1 MKSSGLRVLAVIVF
15 LLAFAGANVGS
26 FLLGRASA
34 EHNSVSWE
42 EASVFYAQIVE
53 RRENTLLVEGLPV
66 NDVNHRGQFSFTL
79 GEDTRLLWRGEE
91 ITQYML
97 APEVAE
103 KRDYMDTDCLAVS
116 MDDTEPAGEFRLRKG
131 VSGRVRGDRADK
143 PYQHRAGRRT
153 ERTLAAA
160 DSKAVQGR
168 RNPRSKS
175 REHLRYPSRVGGA
188 VR

>member
-1 MKSSGLRVLAVIVF
+1 MKSSGLRMLAIIVF

-79 GEDTRLLWRGEE
+79 GRIPGCCGAARKSPRKPCTPATRWPSPTLGKRWRS
-91 ITQYML
+91 T
-97 APEVAE
+97 
-103 KRDYMDTDCLAVS
+103 R
-116 MDDTEPAGEFRLRKG
+116 
-131 VSGRVRGDRADK
+131 
-143 PYQHRAGRRT
+143 
-153 ERTLAAA
+153 
-160 DSKAVQGR
+160 
-168 RNPRSKS
+168 
-175 REHLRYPSRVGGA
+175 
-188 VR
+188 

>member
-34 EHNSVSWE
+34 EHRSVSWE

-91 ITQYML
+91 ITQEALHSGDTVAVTYSGETLEVYPVML
-97 APEVAE
+97 PQVYQVLLLEDE
-103 KRDYMDTDCLAVS
+103 DPT
-116 MDDTEPAGEFRLRKG
+116 
-131 VSGRVRGDRADK
+131 GD
-143 PYQHRAGRRT
+143 G
-153 ERTLAAA
+153 
-160 DSKAVQGR
+160 S
-168 RNPRSKS
+168 
-175 REHLRYPSRVGGA
+175 
-188 VR
+188 

>member
-79 GEDTRLLWRGEE
+79 GEDTRLLWRGDYSHDGETLHT
-91 ITQYML
+91 IPY
-97 APEVAE
+97 PETDAYVRKVQRAYRIYE
-103 KRDYMDTDCLAVS
+103 KLYS
-116 MDDTEPAGEFRLRKG
+116 
-131 VSGRVRGDRADK
+131 
-143 PYQHRAGRRT
+143 
-153 ERTLAAA
+153 
-160 DSKAVQGR
+160 
-168 RNPRSKS
+168 
-175 REHLRYPSRVGGA
+175 
-188 VR
+188 

>member
-79 GEDTRLLWRGEE
+79 GEDTRLLWRDHPGSPA
-91 ITQYML
+91 L
-97 APEVAE
+97 RRHGGRHLLWGDAGGLPGDAAPGVPGA
-103 KRDYMDTDCLAVS
+103 A
-116 MDDTEPAGEFRLRKG
+116 FRR
-131 VSGRVRGDRADK
+131 
-143 PYQHRAGRRT
+143 
-153 ERTLAAA
+153 
-160 DSKAVQGR
+160 
-168 RNPRSKS
+168 
-175 REHLRYPSRVGGA
+175 
-188 VR
+188 

>member
-42 EASVFYAQIVE
+42 EAPVFYAQIVE

-91 ITQYML
+91 ITQEALHSGDTVAVTYSGETLEVYPVML
-97 APEVAE
+97 PQVYQVLLLEDE
-103 KRDYMDTDCLAVS
+103 DPT
-116 MDDTEPAGEFRLRKG
+116 
-131 VSGRVRGDRADK
+131 GD
-143 PYQHRAGRRT
+143 G
-153 ERTLAAA
+153 
-160 DSKAVQGR
+160 S
-168 RNPRSKS
+168 
-175 REHLRYPSRVGGA
+175 
-188 VR
+188 

>member
-91 ITQYML
+91 ITQEALRPGDMVAVTYSGETLEVYPVML
-97 APEVAE
+97 PQVYQVLLLEDE
-103 KRDYMDTDCLAVS
+103 NPT
-116 MDDTEPAGEFRLRKG
+116 
-131 VSGRVRGDRADK
+131 GD
-143 PYQHRAGRRT
+143 G
-153 ERTLAAA
+153 
-160 DSKAVQGR
+160 S
-168 RNPRSKS
+168 
-175 REHLRYPSRVGGA
+175 
-188 VR
+188 

>member
-79 GEDTRLLWRGEE
+79 GEDT
-91 ITQYML
+91 ITQEALHSGDTVAVTYSGETLEVYPVML
-97 APEVAE
+97 PQVYQVLLLEDE
-103 KRDYMDTDCLAVS
+103 NPT
-116 MDDTEPAGEFRLRKG
+116 
-131 VSGRVRGDRADK
+131 GD
-143 PYQHRAGRRT
+143 G
-153 ERTLAAA
+153 
-160 DSKAVQGR
+160 S
-168 RNPRSKS
+168 
-175 REHLRYPSRVGGA
+175 
-188 VR
+188 

>member
-91 ITQYML
+91 ITQHGHF
-97 APEVAE
+97 ACQTS
-103 KRDYMDTDCLAVS
+103 RI
-116 MDDTEPAGEFRLRKG
+116 
-131 VSGRVRGDRADK
+131 GR
-143 PYQHRAGRRT
+143 RRT
-153 ERTLAAA
+153 ERLH
-160 DSKAVQGR
+160 DRRCGHGR
-168 RNPRSKS
+168 RIGDDGLRQFGMGRLISGQLLLIFLLLPGTVNRETEKQNPDK
-175 REHLRYPSRVGGA
+175 YDTYD
-188 VR
+188 

>member
-79 GEDTRLLWRGEE
+79 GEDTRLLGRGEE
-91 ITQYML
+91 ITQEALRPGDTVAVTYSGETLEVYPVML
-97 APEVAE
+97 PQGYQMLLLEDE
-103 KRDYMDTDCLAVS
+103 DPT
-116 MDDTEPAGEFRLRKG
+116 
-131 VSGRVRGDRADK
+131 GD
-143 PYQHRAGRRT
+143 G
-153 ERTLAAA
+153 
-160 DSKAVQGR
+160 S
-168 RNPRSKS
+168 
-175 REHLRYPSRVGGA
+175 
-188 VR
+188 

>member
-1 MKSSGLRVLAVIVF
+1 MKSSGLRVLAAIVF

-34 EHNSVSWE
+34 EQNSVSWE

-91 ITQYML
+91 ITQEALRPGDTVAVTYSGETLEVYPVML
-97 APEVAE
+97 PQVYQVLLLEDE
-103 KRDYMDTDCLAVS
+103 DPT
-116 MDDTEPAGEFRLRKG
+116 
-131 VSGRVRGDRADK
+131 GD
-143 PYQHRAGRRT
+143 G
-153 ERTLAAA
+153 
-160 DSKAVQGR
+160 S
-168 RNPRSKS
+168 
-175 REHLRYPSRVGGA
+175 
-188 VR
+188 

>member
-34 EHNSVSWE
+34 EYNSVSWE

-91 ITQYML
+91 ITQEALHSGDTVAVTYSGETLEVYPVML
-97 APEVAE
+97 PQVYQVLLLEDE
-103 KRDYMDTDCLAVS
+103 NPT
-116 MDDTEPAGEFRLRKG
+116 
-131 VSGRVRGDRADK
+131 GD
-143 PYQHRAGRRT
+143 G
-153 ERTLAAA
+153 
-160 DSKAVQGR
+160 S
-168 RNPRSKS
+168 
-175 REHLRYPSRVGGA
+175 
-188 VR
+188 

>member
-15 LLAFAGANVGS
+15 LLAFAGAKVGS

-91 ITQYML
+91 ITQEALHSGDTVAVTYSGETLEVYPVML
-97 APEVAE
+97 PQVYQVLLLEDE
-103 KRDYMDTDCLAVS
+103 NPT
-116 MDDTEPAGEFRLRKG
+116 
-131 VSGRVRGDRADK
+131 GD
-143 PYQHRAGRRT
+143 G
-153 ERTLAAA
+153 
-160 DSKAVQGR
+160 S
-168 RNPRSKS
+168 
-175 REHLRYPSRVGGA
+175 
-188 VR
+188 

>member
-1 MKSSGLRVLAVIVF
+1 MKRSGLRVLAIIVF

-34 EHNSVSWE
+34 EQNSVSWE

-91 ITQYML
+91 ITQEALRPGDTVAVTYSGETLEVYPVML
-97 APEVAE
+97 PQVYQVLLLEDE
-103 KRDYMDTDCLAVS
+103 DPT
-116 MDDTEPAGEFRLRKG
+116 
-131 VSGRVRGDRADK
+131 GD
-143 PYQHRAGRRT
+143 G
-153 ERTLAAA
+153 
-160 DSKAVQGR
+160 S
-168 RNPRSKS
+168 
-175 REHLRYPSRVGGA
+175 
-188 VR
+188 

>member
-91 ITQYML
+91 ITQEALRPGDTVAVTYSGETLEVYPVML
-97 APEVAE
+97 PQV
-103 KRDYMDTDCLAVS
+103 
-116 MDDTEPAGEFRLRKG
+116 
-131 VSGRVRGDRADK
+131 
-143 PYQHRAGRRT
+143 YQVLLL
-153 ERTLAAA
+153 E
-160 DSKAVQGR
+160 DE
-168 RNPRSKS
+168 NPRPCAW
-175 REHLRYPSRVGGA
+175 PSSARRVPRRA
-188 VR
+188 CASPLPTSTAPALT

>member
-1 MKSSGLRVLAVIVF
+1 MKSSGLRVLAAIVF

-34 EHNSVSWE
+34 EQNSVSWE

-91 ITQYML
+91 ITQEALCPGDTVAVTYSGETLEVYPVML
-97 APEVAE
+97 PQVYQVLLLEDE
-103 KRDYMDTDCLAVS
+103 DPT
-116 MDDTEPAGEFRLRKG
+116 
-131 VSGRVRGDRADK
+131 GD
-143 PYQHRAGRRT
+143 G
-153 ERTLAAA
+153 
-160 DSKAVQGR
+160 S
-168 RNPRSKS
+168 
-175 REHLRYPSRVGGA
+175 
-188 VR
+188 

>member
-66 NDVNHRGQFSFTL
+66 NDVNHRGQFSLTL
-79 GEDTRLLWRGEE
+79 GEDTRLLWHGEE
-91 ITQYML
+91 ITQEALRPGDTVAVTYSGETLEVYPVML
-97 APEVAE
+97 PQVYQVLLLEDE
-103 KRDYMDTDCLAVS
+103 NPT
-116 MDDTEPAGEFRLRKG
+116 
-131 VSGRVRGDRADK
+131 GD
-143 PYQHRAGRRT
+143 G
-153 ERTLAAA
+153 
-160 DSKAVQGR
+160 S
-168 RNPRSKS
+168 
-175 REHLRYPSRVGGA
+175 
-188 VR
+188 

>member
-1 MKSSGLRVLAVIVF
+1 MKSSGLRVLAAIVF

-91 ITQYML
+91 ITPEALRPGDTVAVTYSGETLEVYPVML
-97 APEVAE
+97 PQVYQVLLLEDE
-103 KRDYMDTDCLAVS
+103 DPT
-116 MDDTEPAGEFRLRKG
+116 
-131 VSGRVRGDRADK
+131 GD
-143 PYQHRAGRRT
+143 G
-153 ERTLAAA
+153 
-160 DSKAVQGR
+160 S
-168 RNPRSKS
+168 
-175 REHLRYPSRVGGA
+175 
-188 VR
+188 

>member
-79 GEDTRLLWRGEE
+79 
-91 ITQYML
+91 ITQEALHSGDTVAVTYSGETLEVYPVML
-97 APEVAE
+97 PQVYQVLLLEDE
-103 KRDYMDTDCLAVS
+103 NPT
-116 MDDTEPAGEFRLRKG
+116 
-131 VSGRVRGDRADK
+131 GD
-143 PYQHRAGRRT
+143 G
-153 ERTLAAA
+153 
-160 DSKAVQGR
+160 S
-168 RNPRSKS
+168 
-175 REHLRYPSRVGGA
+175 
-188 VR
+188 

>member
-79 GEDTRLLWRGEE
+79 GEDTLLLWRGEE
-91 ITQYML
+91 ITQEALHSGDTVAVTYSGETLEVYPVML
-97 APEVAE
+97 PQVYQVLLLEDE
-103 KRDYMDTDCLAVS
+103 DPT
-116 MDDTEPAGEFRLRKG
+116 
-131 VSGRVRGDRADK
+131 GD
-143 PYQHRAGRRT
+143 G
-153 ERTLAAA
+153 
-160 DSKAVQGR
+160 S
-168 RNPRSKS
+168 
-175 REHLRYPSRVGGA
+175 
-188 VR
+188 

>member
-34 EHNSVSWE
+34 EHNSVSRE

-79 GEDTRLLWRGEE
+79 GEDTRLLWHGEE
-91 ITQYML
+91 ITQEALRPGDTVAVTYSGETLEVYPVML
-97 APEVAE
+97 PQVYQVLLLEDE
-103 KRDYMDTDCLAVS
+103 NPT
-116 MDDTEPAGEFRLRKG
+116 
-131 VSGRVRGDRADK
+131 GD
-143 PYQHRAGRRT
+143 G
-153 ERTLAAA
+153 
-160 DSKAVQGR
+160 S
-168 RNPRSKS
+168 
-175 REHLRYPSRVGGA
+175 
-188 VR
+188 

>member
-34 EHNSVSWE
+34 EQNSVSWE

-91 ITQYML
+91 ITQEALRPGDTVAVTYSGETLEVYPVML
-97 APEVAE
+97 PQVYQVLLLEDE
-103 KRDYMDTDCLAVS
+103 NPT
-116 MDDTEPAGEFRLRKG
+116 
-131 VSGRVRGDRADK
+131 GD
-143 PYQHRAGRRT
+143 G
-153 ERTLAAA
+153 
-160 DSKAVQGR
+160 S
-168 RNPRSKS
+168 
-175 REHLRYPSRVGGA
+175 
-188 VR
+188 

>member
-1 MKSSGLRVLAVIVF
+1 MKSSGLRVLAAIVF

-34 EHNSVSWE
+34 EQNSVSWE

-91 ITQYML
+91 ITQEALHSGDTVAVTYSGETLEVYPVML
-97 APEVAE
+97 PQVYQVLLLEDE
-103 KRDYMDTDCLAVS
+103 DPT
-116 MDDTEPAGEFRLRKG
+116 
-131 VSGRVRGDRADK
+131 GD
-143 PYQHRAGRRT
+143 G
-153 ERTLAAA
+153 
-160 DSKAVQGR
+160 S
-168 RNPRSKS
+168 
-175 REHLRYPSRVGGA
+175 
-188 VR
+188 

>member
-79 GEDTRLLWRGEE
+79 ARRGNHPGSPVPRRHGGRHLLWGNAGGLPGDAAPGVPDAAFRRRGPNWGRF
-91 ITQYML
+91 L
-97 APEVAE
+97 SP
-103 KRDYMDTDCLAVS
+103 
-116 MDDTEPAGEFRLRKG
+116 RLFL
-131 VSGRVRGDRADK
+131 
-143 PYQHRAGRRT
+143 RRI
-153 ERTLAAA
+153 
-160 DSKAVQGR
+160 
-168 RNPRSKS
+168 
-175 REHLRYPSRVGGA
+175 GGY
-188 VR
+188 

>member
-34 EHNSVSWE
+34 EHSSVSWE

-79 GEDTRLLWRGEE
+79 GEDTRLLWRGEG
-91 ITQYML
+91 ITQEALHSGDTVAVTYSGETLEVYPVML
-97 APEVAE
+97 PQVYQVLLLEDE
-103 KRDYMDTDCLAVS
+103 NPT
-116 MDDTEPAGEFRLRKG
+116 
-131 VSGRVRGDRADK
+131 GD
-143 PYQHRAGRRT
+143 G
-153 ERTLAAA
+153 
-160 DSKAVQGR
+160 S
-168 RNPRSKS
+168 
-175 REHLRYPSRVGGA
+175 
-188 VR
+188 

>member
-42 EASVFYAQIVE
+42 ETSVFYAQIVE

-91 ITQYML
+91 ITQEALRPGDTVAVTYSGETLEVYPVML
-97 APEVAE
+97 PQVYQVLLLEDE
-103 KRDYMDTDCLAVS
+103 DPT
-116 MDDTEPAGEFRLRKG
+116 
-131 VSGRVRGDRADK
+131 GD
-143 PYQHRAGRRT
+143 G
-153 ERTLAAA
+153 
-160 DSKAVQGR
+160 S
-168 RNPRSKS
+168 
-175 REHLRYPSRVGGA
+175 
-188 VR
+188 